1 MEFLGDVL
9 GDAFTYVLEF
19 GPELREIL
27 TLTLIV
33 AGLATLIG
41 VLVGVPVGVW
51 LGLSRFRGRGLVLAL
66 VNTGMGIPPVL
77 AGLLLLILLWNDGV
91 LGSWEGLFTAEAMI
105 GAQALLAFP
114 IAAGVTAGAVRNLSG
129 DAVEQL
135 AALKVTGVRK
145 SWIAAR
151 EVWPGIAAAVAAA
164 FGRVIAEVGAV
175 LIVGGNIEG
184 ETRVLT
190 TAIVQEARQSN
201 LGAALGLGIVLLF
214 VALLVNLAL
223 TWAQLRGEAASP

>member
-1 MEFLGDVL
+1 MGFLGDVL
-9 GDAFTYVLEF
+9 GDAIGYVAEF
-19 GPELREIL
+19 GPELRAILAL
-27 TLTLIV
+27 TLVV

-41 VLVGVPVGVW
+41 VILGVPFGVW
-51 LGLSRFRGRGLVLAL
+51 LGLGRFRGRGLLLAV

-91 LGSWEGLFTAEAMI
+91 LGSWDALFTPGAMVA
-105 GAQALLAFP
+105 AQALLAFP
-114 IAAGVTAGAVRNLSG
+114 IAAGVTAGAIRNLSG
-129 DAVEQL
+129 DAREQL
-135 AALKVTGVRK
+135 AAIDVGPARRG
-145 SWIAAR
+145 WIAAR
-151 EVWPGIAAAVAAA
+151 EVWPGVAAAVAAA

-201 LGAALGLGIVLLF
+201 LGAALGLGIVLLG

-223 TWAQLRGEAASP
+223 TWAQLRGEARV